1 MAETT
6 ELVCE
11 DEGWLVED
19 TEVTGLALEVGG
31 VIWLVEEVELMAVI
45 AGGGGR
51 PGVDLIGGG
60 RRGRGFIFEGLKKNP
75 KQNREQ
81 SLMTL
86 LIYDEFED
94 KKT

>member
-11 DEGWLVED
+11 DEGWLEED

-31 VIWLVEEVELMAVI
+31 IVIWLVEEGELMAVM

-51 PGVDLIGGG
+51 PGVDFIGGG
-60 RRGRGFIFEGLKKNP
+60 RRGRGFIFEGLK
-75 KQNREQ
+75 
-81 SLMTL
+81 
-86 LIYDEFED
+86 
-94 KKT
+94 

>member
-60 RRGRGFIFEGLKKNP
+60 RRGRGFIFEGLKKT
-75 KQNREQ
+75 QN
-81 SLMTL
+81 
-86 LIYDEFED
+86 
-94 KKT
+94 KTENKA

>member
-11 DEGWLVED
+11 DEGWLEED
-19 TEVTGLALEVGG
+19 TEVMGLALEVGG
-31 VIWLVEEVELMAVI
+31 VVWLVEEVELAVM

-60 RRGRGFIFEGLKKNP
+60 RRGRGFIFEGLK
-75 KQNREQ
+75 
-81 SLMTL
+81 
-86 LIYDEFED
+86 
-94 KKT
+94 

>member
-60 RRGRGFIFEGLKKNP
+60 RRGRGFIFEGLKKP
-75 KQNREQ
+75 QN
-81 SLMTL
+81 
-86 LIYDEFED
+86 
-94 KKT
+94 KTENKA